1 VCDAR
6 AGGRRRAFGAALR
19 GPLLERAG
27 FATTLVDSGT
37 AAVASVLDARPD
49 LVLLDINL
57 PDVSG
62 LDVCRTIRRQPGHI
76 PVIMLTGRDTHEDQL
91 AGFDALADDYVTKPF
106 VPELLVARVRAQL
119 RKPNASDRVVRFG
132 DVEVDLLARE
142 ARRGGESLGLAPKE
156 FDLLAFLVEHP
167 NQVFGRMQLITN
179 VWGPDYDGDPHTVA
193 VRMSNLRA
201 AIEKNPNRPE
211 YLLTRNSVGYY
222 LRLPDGAS

>member
-1 VCDAR
+1 MRVLVVDDER
-6 AGGRRRAFGAALR
+6 SVLSFV
-19 GPLLERAG
+19 GPLLEREG
-27 FATTLVDSGT
+27 FTATLVDSGT

-49 LVLLDINL
+49 LVLLDVNL

-62 LDVCRTIRRQPGHI
+62 LDVCRAIRRQPGYV
-76 PVIMLTGRDTHEDQL
+76 PVIMLTGRDTREDEL

-119 RKPNASDRVVRFG
+119 RKSGGQGRVVRLG

-142 ARRGGESLGLAPKE
+142 ARRGGEVLPLAPKE

-167 NQVFGRMQLITN
+167 NQVFGRMQLLSN
-179 VWGPDYDGDPHTVA
+179 VWGVDFDGDPHTVA

-201 AIEKNPNRPE
+201 AIERNPNRPE
-211 YLLTRNSVGYY
+211 YLLTRNGVGYY
-222 LRLPDGAS
+222 LRLPDGA